1 MITPSE
7 FSFQQISK
15 SVFVLP
21 GNLPHLCIINDS
33 EGHRNDL
40 SDLDS
45 ETFHE
50 IIYGKPD
57 AAQKCAAFFFALPG
71 ELIKNF
77 LPLCFFFNP
86 GFP

>member
-1 MITPSE
+1 MIMSSG

-57 AAQKCAAFFFALPG
+57 AAQKCAAFFFARQFHAEYSG
-71 ELIKNF
+71 ISAIISY
-77 LPLCFFFNP
+77 
-86 GFP
+86 